1 MIGAKHM
8 SGKGSAMSTRT
19 GRDIE
24 AVRERMAAI
33 PDALSPELVERMEE
47 DRAHGWQNPYRARG
61 ADALR
66 REARVSDEANF
77 WRPAYVRDVE
87 KILHLPAYNRY
98 AGKTQV
104 FSFRA
109 NDDLSRRGLHVQL
122 VARIARDIGYALGL
136 NCDLIEA
143 IGLGHDL
150 GHTPFGHA
158 GERCLND
165 VFHART
171 GRWFHHNVHSV
182 RVLDVLYGRNI
193 TLQTLDGV
201 LCHNGEYEQRVFQL
215 SNLSGFDAFDEAVEN
230 CYTQGG
236 HAIAHLRPMTL
247 EGCVVR
253 ISDIIAYVGR
263 DRQDAIEAGL
273 LTGDAFED
281 GLGGAYN
288 SWILTHASADIIA
301 HSYGK
306 DRIEMSEEL
315 FAEIRRAKAENYAK
329 IYRSSGIEGE
339 RAELLS
345 RAFELMYERCLADLT
360 VRDESSFI
368 FRHHIRRVS
377 EQLSHYERAYDWE
390 SDPDQTVVDYI
401 ASMTDGYFAELAQ
414 HWFPDIHFPRRAYIN
429 EAR

>member
-1 MIGAKHM
+1 MQEPL
-8 SGKGSAMSTRT
+8 TR
-19 GRDIE
+19 DQ
-24 AVRERMAAI
+24 VRARMDAI
-33 PDALSPELVERMEE
+33 PDVLSDELIERMSD
-47 DRAHGWQNPYRARG
+47 DRARGWKNPYRTSDE
-61 ADALR
+61 DAVR
-66 REARVSDEANF
+66 REERPADRSSI
-77 WRPAYVRDVE
+77 WRPAFVRDVE
-87 KILHLPAYNRY
+87 KILHMPAYNRY

-104 FSFRA
+104 FSFRS

-165 VFHART
+165 VFHGRT
-171 GRWFHHNVHSV
+171 GRWFFHNVHSV
-182 RVLDVLYGRNI
+182 RVLDKLYGRNI
-193 TLQTLDGV
+193 SLQTLDGA
-201 LCHNGEYEQRVFQL
+201 LCHNGEYEQRMFE
-215 SNLSGFDAFDEAVEN
+215 LSGLSSFGEFDRVVDECVSGGGAVI
-230 CYTQGG
+230 G
-236 HAIAHLRPMTL
+236 HLRPMTL

-288 SWILTHASADIIA
+288 SWILTHASADIIE

-339 RAELLS
+339 RAEVLA
-345 RAFELMYERCLADLT
+345 RAFELMYERCLDDLHK
-360 VRDESSFI
+360 RDESSFI
-368 FRHHIRRVS
+368 FRHHITRIE
-377 EQLSHYERAYDWE
+377 EQLAHYGRTYDWQ
-390 SDPDQTVVDYI
+390 SDPEQTVVDYI
-401 ASMTDGYFAELAQ
+401 ASMTDGYFAELASKF
-414 HWFPDIHFPRRAYIN
+414 FPQIHFPKRTYIN
-429 EAR
+429 EPVGLHEPKA

>member
-1 MIGAKHM
+1 MADEM
-8 SGKGSAMSTRT
+8 TRELVQARMRSI
-19 GRDIE
+19 RDT
-24 AVRERMAAI
+24 
-33 PDALSPELVERMEE
+33 LSPELVERMS
-47 DRAHGWQNPYRARG
+47 DDRARG
-61 ADALR
+61 WCNPYATRNEDALR
-66 REARVSDEANF
+66 RVDRPSDRPSL
-77 WRPAYVRDVE
+77 WRPAFVRDVE
-87 KILHLPAYNRY
+87 KIMHTPAYNRY

-104 FSFRA
+104 FSFRS

-158 GERCLND
+158 GERCLNN

-182 RVLDVLYGRNI
+182 RVLDTIYGRNI
-193 TLQTLDGV
+193 TLQTLDGA
-201 LCHNGEYEQRVFQL
+201 LCHNGEYEQRVFE
-215 SNLSGFDAFDEAVEN
+215 LSGQSAFDEFDSVVER

-273 LTGDAFED
+273 LDEGAFED

-288 SWILTHASADIIA
+288 SWILSHASADIIE

-306 DRIEMSEEL
+306 NRIEMSDEL
-315 FAEIRRAKAENYAK
+315 FCELRRAKAENYAK
-329 IYRSSGIEGE
+329 IYKSSGIEGE
-339 RAELLS
+339 RAEVLA
-345 RAFELMYERCLADLT
+345 RAFELMYERCLDDL
-360 VRDESSFI
+360 RAEDGSSFI
-368 FRHHIRRVS
+368 VRHHIALVQEHLARYGRT
-377 EQLSHYERAYDWE
+377 YDWRR
-390 SDPDQTVVDYI
+390 DLDQTVVDYI
-401 ASMTDGYFAELAQ
+401 ASMTDDYFAELATKL
-414 HWFPDIHFPRRAYIN
+414 FPEIHFPRRTYIN
-429 EAR
+429 E